1 MGFESRIQKTFDN
14 SLNLPLYP
22 GSKYVIFSDCHR
34 GTGRANDNF
43 LRNEFLYIA
52 ALRHY
57 YQKGF
62 TYIELGD
69 ADELWENR
77 SMQCIKENHMQSFEM
92 LSMFYKQNR
101 FFAVYGNHDITK
113 KSSKFLKK
121 HFFSFYC
128 AKTLCDR
135 PLFPDI
141 TFYPGIILHDKLKDH
156 DIYMTHGHQADLLNS
171 TLWRLSRF
179 LVRYVWRPLESI
191 GVPDPTSAAKNNTRK
206 KKSEKKLAGWALKNN
221 HLLVTGHTHHPM
233 TGSKTS
239 PYCNTGSCVHPAGI
253 TAIEIEKRT
262 ITLVKWSVSTK
273 RDMDLYASR
282 EILGNQA
289 SIDAYF

>member
-1 MGFESRIQKTFDN
+1 
-14 SLNLPLYP
+14 
-22 GSKYVIFSDCHR
+22 
-34 GTGRANDNF
+34 
-43 LRNEFLYIA
+43 
-52 ALRHY
+52 
-57 YQKGF
+57 
-62 TYIELGD
+62 
-69 ADELWENR
+69 
-77 SMQCIKENHMQSFEM
+77 MQCIKENHMQSFEM
-92 LSMFYKQNR
+92 LSMFYRQNR

-113 KSSKFLKK
+113 KSSKFPKK
-121 HFFSFYC
+121 YFFSFYC
-128 AKTLCDR
+128 VKTLCDR

-141 TFYPGIILHDKLKDH
+141 AFYPGIILHDKLKGH

-171 TLWRLSRF
+171 TFWRLSRF

-191 GVPDPTSAAKNNTRK
+191 GVPDPTSAAKNNIKK

-221 HLLVTGHTHHPM
+221 HILITGHTHHPM

-273 RDMDLYASR
+273 KDMELYASR
-282 EILGNQA
+282 EILGNEA
-289 SIDAYF
+289 SVDAYF